1 MKRLVCL
8 ISTEGKTPKQISDET
23 MKAFEKYQRVE
34 AEQIEINNKKR
45 GVKNHKKSV

>member
-23 MKAFEKYQRVE
+23 MKAFEKYQKVE
-34 AEQIEINNKKR
+34 KKCQKVR
-45 GVKNHKKSV
+45 GMFKGTKY